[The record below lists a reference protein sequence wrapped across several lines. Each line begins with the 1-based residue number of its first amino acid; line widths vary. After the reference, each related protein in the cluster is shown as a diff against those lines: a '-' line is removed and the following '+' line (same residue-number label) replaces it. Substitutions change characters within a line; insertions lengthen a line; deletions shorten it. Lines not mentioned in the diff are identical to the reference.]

1 MLGQAERRRE
11 VAAAVAVTLDI
22 VILIPYTYAGIVAE
36 SWTIIAEA
44 LRGVL
49 LISVGIVSF
58 ITLRRIHRQ
67 RLGIYEYGAGK
78 VEQAVTVMIA
88 TLLILAAGVLR
99 WKIYGPAPQ
108 TKPPTYLVGLH
119 ITMVML
125 NLVMTCTQ
133 HCRL

>member
-11 VAAAVAVTLDI
+11 VAVAVAVTLDI
-22 VILIPYTYAGIVAE
+22 VILIPYTYVGIVAE

-78 VEQAVTVMIA
+78 VEEAVTGVIA
-88 TLLILAAGVLR
+88 TLLGFAAAAPL
-99 WKIYGPAPQ
+99 WQAAGPAPQ
-108 TKPPTYLVGLH
+108 RETPH
-119 ITMVML
+119 
-125 NLVMTCTQ
+125 
-133 HCRL
+133 R